1 MRKHILLLLLGTA
14 LLAIPAAAQQPFLG
28 EVDLVAFD
36 FAPVGW
42 ALCQGQLL
50 PISQNTALFS
60 LLGTTYG
67 GDGIQTFALPD
78 LRGRRIVGAGQ
89 GPGLN
94 PYTLGQAG
102 GVENVSLTIAQI
114 PSHTHTVYAS
124 SAVGTGLTPTSSYW
138 ASQTSTNLY
147 SNAPTS
153 AANLAPAAIGTSG
166 NSQPHD
172 NLSPYLALNYIIAT
186 EGIFPSQ
193 N

>member
-14 LLAIPAAAQQPFLG
+14 MLAIPASAQTPYLG
-28 EVDLVAFD
+28 EVDLVAFN

-42 ALCQGQLL
+42 AMCQGQLL
-50 PISQNTALFS
+50 PISQNPALFA

-89 GPGLN
+89 GLGLSN
-94 PYTLGQAG
+94 YVVGQTG
-102 GVENVSLTIAQI
+102 GVENVTVLINQI
-114 PSHTHTVYAS
+114 PSHTHPVSAS
-124 SAVGTGLTPTSSYW
+124 MAVGTALTPTGNYW

-153 AANLAPAAIGTSG
+153 TANLASQAIGLSG
-166 NSQPHD
+166 GNQPH
-172 NLSPYLALNYIIAT
+172 NNISPYLALNYIIAM